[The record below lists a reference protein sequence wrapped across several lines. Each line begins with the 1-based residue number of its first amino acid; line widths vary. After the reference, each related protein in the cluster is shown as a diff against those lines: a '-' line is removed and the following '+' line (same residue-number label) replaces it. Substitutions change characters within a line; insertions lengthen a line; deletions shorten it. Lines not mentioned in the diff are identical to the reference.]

1 MGEKQNSSM
10 IRSLSTI
17 ITVLFLIEIVTYTM
31 IYVNL
36 KNDVNN
42 TMNDIMF
49 FIIPPIIYIISFYIS
64 FKAIQDEENS
74 IFSTLLSILASWT
87 PFFLVPTFI
96 DNHILETLFTNLEIV
111 TLLPKISIAI
121 GVMSTLKGIGAY
133 VIRSKKEKEIIR
145 EKELQI
151 KRERRELYKQ
161 EALSKKNRRKIY

>member
-96 DNHILETLFTNLEIV
+96 DNHILETIFTNLEIV